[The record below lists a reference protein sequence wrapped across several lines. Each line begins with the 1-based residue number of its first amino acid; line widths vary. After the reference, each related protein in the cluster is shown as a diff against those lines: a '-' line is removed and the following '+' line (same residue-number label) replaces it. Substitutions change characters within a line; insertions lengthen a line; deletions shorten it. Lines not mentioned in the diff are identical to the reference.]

1 MREIEIPS
9 NSKNEGL
16 VMRSGTEEPLKLLAL
31 DHDDLKILSA
41 HLQDA
46 VLRLADMV
54 YMPSEQHF
62 AAILSR
68 FDWLAAETGDGKH
81 SNLRRCRC
89 ALRFDRVKR
98 AQVQKIRPGEPF
110 AVAELLAI
118 TFEEVDAPGGFITL
132 HFAGGGGVRLE
143 VECIEAELHDLG
155 TAWRASAKPVHSVVD
170 SEGAQAA
177 ARVLQ
182 NTK

>member
-1 MREIEIPS
+1 
-9 NSKNEGL
+9 
-16 VMRSGTEEPLKLLAL
+16 MRSEPLKLVAL

-54 YMPSEQHF
+54 YMPSERHF
-62 AAILSR
+62 AAIVSR

-118 TFEEVDAPGGFITL
+118 TFQELESPGGYITL

-143 VECIEAELHDLG
+143 VECIEAALHDMG
-155 TAWRASAKPVHSVVD
+155 QAWQATAKPVHNIV
-170 SEGAQAA
+170 EGECCAQPPAK
-177 ARVLQ
+177 VSQ

>member
-1 MREIEIPS
+1 
-9 NSKNEGL
+9 
-16 VMRSGTEEPLKLLAL
+16 MRSGTEEPLKLLAL

-62 AAILSR
+62 AAILNR
-68 FDWLAAETGDGKH
+68 FDWLAAEDGDGRH
-81 SNLRRCRC
+81 SSLRRCRC

-118 TFEEVDAPGGFITL
+118 TFEEVDSPGGFITL

-143 VECIEAELHDLG
+143 VECIEAELRDLG
-155 TAWRASAKPVHSVVD
+155 AAWRALTKPVHGVVD
-170 SEGAQAA
+170 CDGAQTP

>member
-1 MREIEIPS
+1 MP
-9 NSKNEGL
+9 
-16 VMRSGTEEPLKLLAL
+16 SGTPEPLKLAAL

-46 VLRLADMV
+46 VLRMGDMV

-68 FDWLAAETGDGKH
+68 FDWLAAENSDGKH

-98 AQVQKIRPGEPF
+98 AQIQKIRPGEPF

-118 TFEEVDAPGGFITL
+118 TFQELDAPGGFITL
-132 HFAGGGGVRLE
+132 HFAGGGGIRLE
-143 VECIEAELHDLG
+143 VECIEAALQDMGE
-155 TAWRASAKPVHSVVD
+155 AWRASTKPAHRIGEDETVQALAK
-170 SEGAQAA
+170 
-177 ARVLQ
+177 VLQ
-182 NTK
+182 STK

>member
-1 MREIEIPS
+1 
-9 NSKNEGL
+9 
-16 VMRSGTEEPLKLLAL
+16 MRSEPLKLVAL
-31 DHDDLKILSA
+31 DQDDLKILSA

-54 YMPSEQHF
+54 YMPAERHF
-62 AAILSR
+62 AAVVNR
-68 FDWLAAETGDGKH
+68 FDWLAAENGDGKH
-81 SNLRRCRC
+81 SDLRRCRC

-98 AQVQKIRPGEPF
+98 AQVQKIRPSEPF

-118 TFEEVDAPGGFITL
+118 TFEELEAPAGYITL

-143 VECIEAELHDLG
+143 VECIEAELHDVG
-155 TAWRASAKPVHSVVD
+155 HAWRASTRPEHKVTECETVPPSAK
-170 SEGAQAA
+170 
-177 ARVLQ
+177 VLQ